1 MLKKIGICFAG
12 SLLALCLVSCKAEHS
27 YTIGEFLSSL
37 ALKSGIG
44 SGLDVKEDSKAL
56 TDWGVPDMESFSYED
71 PLTYDLLAKT
81 FVSLLDIE
89 EDGLDCL
96 KREGLIEDGV
106 TAKQHV
112 LKKTAEKIIEET
124 VFRMNHPGLETLYEE
139 ELKSEVKTAEDLP
152 EEGDLI
158 KKEDGYH
165 KAVIGEEG
173 ISYVPASYEDVFEEL
188 TMQDEEVLDF
198 ERATVIPY
206 GETYED
212 TSYINEY
219 YDLLSYED
227 PHVFHKD
234 GFRISYS
241 LNSSGVDLHVSKN
254 IKGFNIYFDA
264 SVHNVKT
271 ALRWKDRKND
281 LKNCFFAL
289 DFKTTEKLGV
299 STGKYKNYR
308 VRFKDLDASSFQSL
322 LHSLLEPLQE
332 DEEASLPLC
341 KIKVPLKELPG
352 VFIVLDIKIKLYVS
366 GKTEFV
372 LYNSHELGFETK
384 GGKIRYINENT
395 HDLNS
400 ILQASGK
407 AVLGID
413 FAAEAMGMKL
423 ANVQL
428 DAGARGAVA
437 STLHYVREDGTLA
450 EESTA
455 VPYSGLCELA
465 QGNPDVLVC
474 GDVSLHY
481 LCDLKFNTAGTQ
493 MHKLG
498 LSKTYSLTDEEDQIF
513 GNLHHIEN
521 GHFVEK
527 CSRTQKTQIKQME
540 QVTSDRIVLSSY
552 AEVLHKQDAYTIQVK
567 ALPEGYGKSDLLYE
581 SEDPSIA
588 SVDSGVITANVP
600 GSVRIK
606 VFTADGKYVSY
617 INILVS
623 TQ

>member
-1 MLKKIGICFAG
+1 MIERGVQKEQQ
-12 SLLALCLVSCKAEHS
+12 VSE
-27 YTIGEFLSSL
+27 
-37 ALKSGIG
+37 
-44 SGLDVKEDSKAL
+44 
-56 TDWGVPDMESFSYED
+56 
-71 PLTYDLLAKT
+71 
-81 FVSLLDIE
+81 
-89 EDGLDCL
+89 
-96 KREGLIEDGV
+96 
-106 TAKQHV
+106 
-112 LKKTAEKIIEET
+112 KTAEKIIDAA
-124 VFRMNHPGLETLYEE
+124 VSLLNHPEFETLYEE
-139 ELKSEVKTAEDLP
+139 KLKSVLKDKEDPLND
-152 EEGDLI
+152 GDLI
-158 KKEDGYH
+158 KEEDGYY
-165 KAVIGEEG
+165 KVLVDEDG
-173 ISYVPASYEDVFEEL
+173 ISYIPASYEEVYEEL
-188 TMQDEEVLDF
+188 ILQDEEALDF
-198 ERATVIPY
+198 ERAVVVPF

-212 TSYINEY
+212 TSYINEN

-241 LNSSGVDLHVSKN
+241 LNSSGVDLHVSKSV
-254 IKGFNIYFDA
+254 KGFNIYFDA

-271 ALRWKDRKND
+271 VFKWKDKKND
-281 LKNCFFAL
+281 LKNCFFTL

-308 VRFKDLDASSFQSL
+308 VRFKDLDASSFQNL

-352 VFIVLDIKIKLYVS
+352 VFIVLDLKIKLYVS

-372 LYNSHELGFETK
+372 LYNSHELGFETR

-413 FAAEAMGMKL
+413 FAAETMGMKL
-423 ANVQL
+423 ANVKL
-428 DAGARGAVA
+428 DSGARGVVR
-437 STLHYVREDGTLA
+437 STLHYVREDGTLEA
-450 EESTA
+450 ESSA
-455 VPYSGLCELA
+455 VPYSGLSELA

-493 MHKLG
+493 MNKFG
-498 LSKTYSLTDEEDQIF
+498 LSKAYSLMDEEDQIF
-513 GNLHHIEN
+513 GDLHHIEN

-527 CSRTQKTQIKQME
+527 CTRTQKTQIIQME
-540 QVTSDRIVLSSY
+540 KVTSDRIVLSSY
-552 AEVLHKQDAYTIQVK
+552 AEVLHKQDTYAIGIK
-567 ALPEGYGKSDLLYE
+567 ALPEGYEKSDLLYE

-588 SVDSGVITANVP
+588 AVENGVIHAAVP

-606 VFTADGKYVSY
+606 VFTEDGNYVSY